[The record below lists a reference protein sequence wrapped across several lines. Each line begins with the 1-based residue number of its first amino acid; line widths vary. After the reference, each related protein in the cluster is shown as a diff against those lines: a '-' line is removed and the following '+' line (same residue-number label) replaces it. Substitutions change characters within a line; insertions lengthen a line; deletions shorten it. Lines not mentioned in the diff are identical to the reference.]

1 MSSME
6 PARAYWNLALIGF
19 MGTGKTSVARLL
31 AEKLQ
36 FDFLDTDDAI
46 EASAGKPITRIFA
59 EDGEAA
65 FRQLEAEFVRS
76 LSDRRR
82 TVIATGGGLAA
93 NPGCLDSLKA
103 HALVVCLWASPETIW
118 QRVRHQTHRPLLQT
132 ADPEARIRQLLA
144 ERDPFYRQA
153 DLLLNTE
160 QRSPRQIALIVLNHF
175 SSAAGSMGHDP
186 ATRH

>member
-1 MSSME
+1 ME
-6 PARAYWNLALIGF
+6 PARAFCNLALIGF

-46 EASAGKPITRIFA
+46 EARAGKSIPRIFA
-59 EDGEAA
+59 EEGEAA
-65 FRQLEAEFVRS
+65 FRQLEAELVRS
-76 LSDRRR
+76 LESRRH

-93 NPGCLDSLKA
+93 NPGCLDSLKT

-132 ADPEARIRQLLA
+132 ADPEERIRQLLA
-144 ERDPFYRQA
+144 QRDQFYRQA

-160 QRSPRQIALIVLNHF
+160 QRSPRQVALIVLNHF
-175 SSAAGSMGHDP
+175 PTASSSSSHDAASSQ
-186 ATRH
+186 